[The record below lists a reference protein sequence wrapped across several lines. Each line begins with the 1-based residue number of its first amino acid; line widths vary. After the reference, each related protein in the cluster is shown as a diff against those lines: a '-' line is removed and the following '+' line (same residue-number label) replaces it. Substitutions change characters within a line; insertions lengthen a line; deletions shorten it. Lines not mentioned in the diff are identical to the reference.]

1 MESLNK
7 FFLQIF
13 ERIGNADVKD
23 QKFISVNEKI
33 STSYTSLI
41 KDLRDLVGS
50 KFRGKYQELRNI
62 CFGTSQLFIALLLQ

>member
-1 MESLNK
+1 LESLNK

-33 STSYTSLI
+33 ATSYTSLI
-41 KDLRDLVGS
+41 KDLRNLVES
-50 KFRGKYQELRNI
+50 KFRGKHQELRNI